1 MEEEEEEE
9 ELVFREVKER
19 KRKEGEEEV
28 GVKVEDNKS
37 SHLRPAWGEKA
48 REQMRTGVKR
58 VNDVVEEKTKTKT
71 FQRSRW

>member
-28 GVKVEDNKS
+28 GVKVEDNES
-37 SHLRPAWGEKA
+37 SHLRPAWEK
-48 REQMRTGVKR
+48 REREMRTGVKR